1 MNEDFSAIHT
11 NQALAG
17 RFSAIQPTLIERQR
31 DLEQKEEEL
40 RKQFGEIDANHDG
53 KVGVDE
59 LLNFLD

>member
-31 DLEQKEEEL
+31 DLE
-40 RKQFGEIDANHDG
+40 
-53 KVGVDE
+53 
-59 LLNFLD
+59 